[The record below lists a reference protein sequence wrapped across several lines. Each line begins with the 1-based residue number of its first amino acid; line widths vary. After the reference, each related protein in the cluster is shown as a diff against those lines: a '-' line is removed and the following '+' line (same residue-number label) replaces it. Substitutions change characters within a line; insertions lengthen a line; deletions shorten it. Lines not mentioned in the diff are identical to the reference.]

1 MPLTFSKQ
9 YFHATK
15 NTKSIKSPNKQQE
28 PIMNITCNRHVSFEE
43 SETVSLSLEKKPS
56 TIKRKNSL
64 KRPFSSM
71 CLVELAGI
79 VEPSPSTAAINGPTT
94 NDTDHNSASCWDHFV
109 DIIPPEECCYNYIDN
124 DNGENNDNDN
134 YFQTFFFNKSNN
146 KSSVLSRTTPSSS
159 SLEHSIK
166 RLRIK

>member
-1 MPLTFSKQ
+1 
-9 YFHATK
+9 
-15 NTKSIKSPNKQQE
+15 
-28 PIMNITCNRHVSFEE
+28 MNITCNRHVSFEE
-43 SETVSLSLEKKPS
+43 SETASLSLEKKPS
-56 TIKRKNSL
+56 TIKRKNSF
-64 KRPFSSM
+64 KRPFSSI

-79 VEPSPSTAAINGPTT
+79 VEPSLWTATINGPTK

-109 DIIPPEECCYNYIDN
+109 DVMPPEECCYNYIDN
-124 DNGENNDNDN
+124 DNGENNDDN